1 MTDHVTTVEEVLYY
15 ADFWLSLSEKALCL
29 SNSGT
34 STGEAE
40 VIALLAVKLAYDRYR
55 TALEDYTQTTNPP
68 ENVGALAAQLQAE
81 VDAMMET
88 KL

>member
-1 MTDHVTTVEEVLYY
+1 MTTHVTTVDEVLYY
-15 ADFWLSLSEKALCL
+15 ADFWLSLSEKALRL
-29 SNSGT
+29 TGQGST
-34 STGEAE
+34 TGEAE
-40 VIALLAVKLAYDRYR
+40 AVALIAVKLAYDRYR
-55 TALEDYTQTTNPP
+55 ESLAKYTQTTNPP